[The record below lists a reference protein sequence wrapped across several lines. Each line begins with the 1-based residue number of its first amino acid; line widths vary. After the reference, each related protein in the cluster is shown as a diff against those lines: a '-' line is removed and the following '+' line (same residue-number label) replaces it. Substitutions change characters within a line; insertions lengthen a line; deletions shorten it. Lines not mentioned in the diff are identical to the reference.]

1 MAGHV
6 HGSDA
11 WLSDVLHPILQFQS
25 LAGSPQSRRQTEGCW
40 GRLVFWIRR
49 RCVNGGAPDVV
60 ERQGR
65 EDARTRGAGAVEEW
79 WPSKGKSR
87 RTSSAR
93 KRAGHSSHHSTGKL
107 SAIRHRQSLSALCPP
122 LPSLLWWT
130 WQSINYSQTASS
142 AEHLCRSCAAIVLC
156 FALLFSAVDLRWPSC
171 ASPNEPVHNCSGELA
186 II

>member
-65 EDARTRGAGAVEEW
+65 KDARTRGAGAVEEW

-122 LPSLLWWT
+122 LPSALLCPLP
-130 WQSINYSQTASS
+130 SS
-142 AEHLCRSCAAIVLC
+142 ALSPLVDMAEHQ
-156 FALLFSAVDLRWPSC
+156 LFT
-171 ASPNEPVHNCSGELA
+171 NC
-186 II
+186 IQR